1 MNRLLEIKDLS
12 VSFFTGNG
20 EVKAVRGIS
29 FGLSEGEILGI
40 VGESGSG
47 KSVTSLSILQLLA
60 DSGKVKEGKILFD
73 SQDISRISPSS
84 MRKLRGGSISM
95 IFQDPMSSLNPL
107 ITVGKQIAEMLE
119 IHKKELSPQERK
131 QESIRLMEMVR
142 IPEAA
147 KRFDSYPHEFSGG
160 MRQRIM
166 IAMALACKPKLLIAD
181 EPTTALDV
189 TIQDQILKL
198 LRNLQQEMNMS
209 IIFIT
214 HDLGVVAEICH
225 RVVVM
230 YGGMIMEEGRVDDI
244 FDFPMHPYTAGLMKS
259 IPSIEQNKEEILI
272 PIPGSPPDMLNPP
285 PGCPFAPRCHYVRNI
300 CMDRCPPYTEI
311 AEGHRSMCW
320 LLDAH
325 APADRDNPFADYLL
339 QKKRGGISP

>member
-1 MNRLLEIKDLS
+1 MMNKLLEIEDLS
-12 VSFFTGNG
+12 VSFYTGNG
-20 EVKAVRGIS
+20 EVKAVRGVS
-29 FGLSEGEILGI
+29 FELREGEILGI

-47 KSVTSLSILQLLA
+47 KSVTSLSMLRLLA
-60 DSGKVKEGKILFD
+60 DSGKVKTGKILFD
-73 SQDISRISPSS
+73 DQDISKVSDAA

-107 ITVGKQIAEMLE
+107 IPVGKQIAEMLE
-119 IHKKELSPQERK
+119 IHKKELSVQERK

-142 IPEAA
+142 IPEAQ
-147 KRFDSYPHEFSGG
+147 KRFDAYPHEFSGG

-166 IAMALACKPKLLIAD
+166 IAMALACRPKLLIAD

-189 TIQDQILKL
+189 TIQNQILKL
-198 LRNLQQEMNMS
+198 LRQLQQEMNMS

-230 YGGMIMEEGRVDDI
+230 YGGMIMEEGKVDDI
-244 FDFPMHPYTAGLMKS
+244 FDAPMHPYTIGLMNS
-259 IPSIEQNKEEILI
+259 IPSIEQDKEEALV

-285 PGCPFAPRCHYVRNI
+285 PGCPFAPRCTYVRNI
-300 CMDRCPPYTEI
+300 CMDRCPPYQTVG
-311 AEGHRSMCW
+311 EGHRSMCW
-320 LLDAH
+320 LLDEK
-325 APADRDNPFADYLL
+325 APKEDNPFSDGRNR
-339 QKKRGGISP
+339 QTMGGTA

>member
-1 MNRLLEIKDLS
+1 
-12 VSFFTGNG
+12 
-20 EVKAVRGIS
+20 
-29 FGLSEGEILGI
+29 
-40 VGESGSG
+40 
-47 KSVTSLSILQLLA
+47 
-60 DSGKVKEGKILFD
+60 
-73 SQDISRISPSS
+73 
-84 MRKLRGGSISM
+84 M

-198 LRNLQQEMNMS
+198 LRSLQQEMNMS

-230 YGGMIMEEGRVDDI
+230 YGGMIMEEGRVEDI